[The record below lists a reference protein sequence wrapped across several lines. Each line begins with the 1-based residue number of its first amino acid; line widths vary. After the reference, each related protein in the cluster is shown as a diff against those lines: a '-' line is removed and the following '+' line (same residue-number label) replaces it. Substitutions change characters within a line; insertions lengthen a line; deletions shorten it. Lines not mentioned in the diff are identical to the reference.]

1 MKRVG
6 ISNHLKSFEAM
17 KKLTKKQQGQ
27 VKAGGA
33 KFN

>member
-6 ISNHLKSFEAM
+6 ASNHLKSFEAM

-27 VKAGGA
+27 VKAGGTRL
-33 KFN
+33 N